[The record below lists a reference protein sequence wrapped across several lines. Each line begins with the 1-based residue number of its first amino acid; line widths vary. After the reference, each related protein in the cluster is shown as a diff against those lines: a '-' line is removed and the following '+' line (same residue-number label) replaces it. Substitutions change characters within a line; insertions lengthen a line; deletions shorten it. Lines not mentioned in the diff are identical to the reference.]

1 MPHAAPNTY
10 ACRSLWLPGSSVES
24 PPDFIQN
31 ELFNSPA
38 SSEGWISL
46 NGKVLA
52 DHPGQYI
59 LTVSAFSGWCVS
71 LFKRCLVAPIWEIR
85 AAVCHKTQ
93 PRFFGLPW
101 GGGGGGVVG

>member
-1 MPHAAPNTY
+1 MTQLVPNPHAPCRPNTY

-59 LTVSAFSGWCVS
+59 LTVSAFSGW
-71 LFKRCLVAPIWEIR
+71 
-85 AAVCHKTQ
+85 
-93 PRFFGLPW
+93 FFFCSNGVLLPLS
-101 GGGGGGVVG
+101 GR